1 MNSFVLDSA
10 LFILL
15 IASVGFAGIGVIGL
29 LLFPDIRSR
38 QYTGTRASLI
48 SLGAITL
55 AGIIFGMVGSSTDGG
70 RQYSDLIILL
80 IALFVLLVI
89 LNIISAWIIQRKS
102 KDIGKLPVNEVAGDD
117 KSS

>member
-1 MNSFVLDSA
+1 MSSLVLDSA

-55 AGIIFGMVGSSTDGG
+55 AGIVFGMYASSNEGG
-70 RQYSDLIILL
+70 RQYSDLIIFL
-80 IALFVLLVI
+80 IVLFVLLVI
-89 LNIISAWIIQRKS
+89 LNIIAAQIIQRKS
-102 KDIGKLPVNEVAGDD
+102 KDIAKLPVNELSGDD